1 MEEKIVKLH
10 DKQFKTSI
18 PAAKIDVAVSAMAAK
33 MNKDLK
39 GKNPLF
45 IIVLNGAF
53 MFASDLLKKINI
65 DCEITFVKLS
75 SYVGT
80 KSSHLVR
87 EVIGLDKPLSNR
99 HVVVVEDIIDTG
111 ITMHDTLPKLKNL
124 DAAEV
129 QIATLLFKPK
139 AFQKD
144 FKIDYIGMEI
154 PNDFIVGYGLDYDGL
169 GRNLPDIYKIVE

>member
-65 DCEITFVKLS
+65 DCEITFVKLT

-80 KSSHLVR
+80 NSYLLV
-87 EVIGLDKPLSNR
+87 
-99 HVVVVEDIIDTG
+99 
-111 ITMHDTLPKLKNL
+111 
-124 DAAEV
+124 
-129 QIATLLFKPK
+129 
-139 AFQKD
+139 
-144 FKIDYIGMEI
+144 
-154 PNDFIVGYGLDYDGL
+154 
-169 GRNLPDIYKIVE
+169 